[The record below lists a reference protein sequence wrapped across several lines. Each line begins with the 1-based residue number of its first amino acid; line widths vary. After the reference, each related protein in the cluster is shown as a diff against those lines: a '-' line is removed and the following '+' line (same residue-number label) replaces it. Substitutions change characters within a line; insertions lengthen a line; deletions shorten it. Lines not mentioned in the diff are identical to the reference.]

1 MTDTV
6 NAKIDPDE
14 MEGIISMME
23 TSEQESFNRGEKSQ
37 KKWSTCVGPQK
48 DRVSKQLP
56 NVQALTHPP
65 RYDTPTK
72 RTQTLGDMCV
82 E

>member
-37 KKWSTCVGPQK
+37 KKSF
-48 DRVSKQLP
+48 
-56 NVQALTHPP
+56 
-65 RYDTPTK
+65 
-72 RTQTLGDMCV
+72 M
-82 E
+82 